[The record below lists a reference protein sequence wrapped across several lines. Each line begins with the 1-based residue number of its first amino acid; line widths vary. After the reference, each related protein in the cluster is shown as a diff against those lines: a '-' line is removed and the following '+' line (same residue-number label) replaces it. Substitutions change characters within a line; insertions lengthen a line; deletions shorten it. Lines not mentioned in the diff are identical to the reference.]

1 MRAMT
6 WWDHETRSVWAQPWG
21 MAIDGPL
28 WGTALDLIP
37 ASIVSWKSWLS
48 EHPDTLVLTGA
59 DRGIIVGANKRFSDR
74 YVIGITLGDHAKSYP
89 FEAASRE
96 GIVNDR
102 IGPFPVVVLADPD
115 TKSVHVYFS
124 TVGDEELE
132 FDLRDGRLTDRQT
145 GSTWDVSKG
154 LAVEGPHRG
163 ELLKQVPY
171 ISAFDWAWEDF
182 YPPLRLF
189 RVADLQGAIPTVGGA
204 PP

>member
-28 WGTALDLIP
+28 QGTALDLIP
-37 ASIVSWKSWLS
+37 ASIVSWKSWFA

-74 YVIGITLGDHAKSYP
+74 YVIGVTLGDHAKAYP

-102 IGPFPVVVLADPD
+102 VGPFPVVVLADPD

-124 TVGDEELE
+124 TVGDDELE
-132 FDLRDGRLTDRQT
+132 FDLEDGRLTDRQT
-145 GSTWDVSKG
+145 RSIWDVATG
-154 LAVEGPHRG
+154 LSVEGPHKG

-182 YPPLRLF
+182 YPHSAF
-189 RVADLQGAIPTVGGA
+189 FE
-204 PP
+204 